1 LQAIHFTEI
10 STPAAR
16 AVDKIIRTS
25 SLVGLHIPEVA
36 QAVQNIL
43 STQLDIVDKVCVVEG
58 YTFLVARSIDKHD
71 LPQHVSE
78 IFSAFGLLDLGSLEA
93 EMALEVLKVVYAV
106 GKTLY
111 TMSPGKLSS
120 GVWMDGVGCQMAEWV
135 RGVVATFSGRFPEDF
150 EVMEVVS
157 SWTRLNAGH
166 HEYNPVFSC

>member
-1 LQAIHFTEI
+1 M
-10 STPAAR
+10 
-16 AVDKIIRTS
+16 
-25 SLVGLHIPEVA
+25 
-36 QAVQNIL
+36 QNIL
-43 STQLDIVDKVCVVEG
+43 SAELDIVDKVRVVEG

-78 IFSAFGLLDLGSLEA
+78 IFSVFGVLDLGSLEA

-111 TMSPGKLSS
+111 TTLPGKLSS
-120 GVWMDGVGCQMAEWV
+120 GVWMDGVGREMVEWV